1 MSRQGLPP
9 QRGQAHQPSPSVV
22 DLFAG
27 AGGLSLGFARAGF
40 ELKLA
45 VDSSDAAVETHRWN
59 LGGHA
64 RNLDLRSENLALP
77 SSTVI
82 VGGPPCQG
90 FSSAG
95 LRQRGD
101 DRNTLVGR
109 FASLVARLRPAMFVF
124 ENVEGFITAEGGS
137 RVIELLEPLVAAGY
151 RIHLRKVNAANFG
164 VPQHRKRVIAIGAL
178 GWDPHFPQ
186 PTHTAYGAPGARLGG
201 SHLPPTPTLA
211 EALAKLP
218 LPSDV
223 APGEPEGHYHV
234 SLEGQDL
241 ERARALRPGQ
251 TMKDLPES
259 YWHDS
264 YRRRAFRRVMDG
276 IPTERRGGAPAGLR
290 RLRLEEPSKT
300 ITGAAQNELV
310 HPQEDRYL
318 TVRECARLQTF
329 PDGFRFFGSASQQ
342 KQLIGNAV
350 PPRLAAK
357 IAGAVLQ
364 SLQSAT
370 TRSAPG
376 ALLSFVPTLAH
387 GMSPALEKVLREV
400 RSRYPQPDGR
410 RLQLCLWA

>member
-1 MSRQGLPP
+1 MQSR
-9 QRGQAHQPSPSVV
+9 PSVI
-22 DLFAG
+22 DFFAG

-40 ELKLA
+40 SVEMA
-45 VDSSDAAVETHRWN
+45 VDRCAAAVETHCRN

-64 RNLDLRSENLALP
+64 RDLDLSVGDLAFP

-95 LRQRGD
+95 LRRRGD

-109 FASLVARLRPAMFVF
+109 FASLVAQLRPAMFVF
-124 ENVEGFITAEGGS
+124 ENVEGFITAEGGA
-137 RVIELLEPLVAAGY
+137 RVIELLEPLVVAGY

-178 GWDPHFPQ
+178 GWDPRFPE

-201 SHLPPTPTLA
+201 VHLPPTPTLG

-218 LPSDV
+218 LASEV
-223 APGEPEGHYHV
+223 APGEPEDHYYIP
-234 SLEGQDL
+234 LEGRDL
-241 ERARALRPGQ
+241 ERARMLRPGQ

-259 YWHDS
+259 HWHDS

-276 IPTERRGGAPAGLR
+276 TPTERRGGAPAGLR
-290 RLRLEEPSKT
+290 RLRLEEPSKA
-300 ITGAAQNELV
+300 ITGVARNEFI
-310 HPQEDRYL
+310 HPTEDRCL
-318 TVRECARLQTF
+318 TMRESARLQTF
-329 PDGFRFFGSASQQ
+329 PDSFRFFGSASERM
-342 KQLIGNAV
+342 QLIGNAV
-350 PPRLAAK
+350 PPLLASK
-357 IAGAVLQ
+357 IADAVLE

-370 TRSAPG
+370 IRAEPG
-376 ALLSFVPTLAH
+376 ALLSFVPTLSN

-400 RSRYPQPDGR
+400 RSCYPEPDRR
-410 RLQLCLWA
+410 RLQLSLWA